1 MSTKLSI
8 RQQHKLLMNPVI
20 HTFIGFLPLSRTEFI
35 DRIKNEI
42 DSNPMLEITAPESA
56 KKEPENVNV
65 LEKKMERA
73 DQSLFNSYIE
83 DGFLKNRDRLSKNR
97 VIELFG
103 SYKKTL
109 QDHLIE
115 QAMAQF
121 DKKELEIAEYIIYNL
136 DADGYLKVELQSISS
151 SINTTPD
158 EIERVREIIKTFDP
172 RGTASRTL
180 RECLIAQIDVGS
192 ENKNLKYL
200 IENHFETLAKSR
212 FSEILSDMGIDQNE
226 LDSLKKALRRLEPRP
241 GSLFSNTGIDY
252 ADVDLLL
259 VHNKEKNEYYV
270 NYVNDGIPSITLSR
284 YYDEMLDKAID
295 KDTKKYLKDRLKNAN
310 LFIEGTALRKSMIE
324 KIADFLVKYQ
334 KDFLDFGKKWKKP
347 LTMKEVAKELG
358 FSESTISRTVNN
370 KYIATENGTLSLK
383 SFFSHGIKGEYGFV
397 HSVDT
402 VKERLKKIIE
412 DEPGEKP
419 YSDQFI
425 AEALNSLGIKISRR
439 TVRNYREELNIPNS
453 SVRKEEN
460 KIRIINK
467 EQK

>member
-324 KIADFLVKYQ
+324 KID
-334 KDFLDFGKKWKKP
+334 
-347 LTMKEVAKELG
+347 
-358 FSESTISRTVNN
+358 
-370 KYIATENGTLSLK
+370 
-383 SFFSHGIKGEYGFV
+383 
-397 HSVDT
+397 
-402 VKERLKKIIE
+402 
-412 DEPGEKP
+412 
-419 YSDQFI
+419 
-425 AEALNSLGIKISRR
+425 
-439 TVRNYREELNIPNS
+439 
-453 SVRKEEN
+453 
-460 KIRIINK
+460 
-467 EQK
+467 